1 MNIELNFTDNDIGF
15 LTSFSAIDDPH
26 WCNIYSNLEP
36 VKDRSDERFVTV
48 DTRSNKRF
56 LSQIYGGFVE
66 AVIVQKY
73 LETQHA
79 AETHLYYLDNTGEQ
93 TWYIA
98 ADVIPELLD
107 VGKSI
112 CITD

>member
-1 MNIELNFTDNDIGF
+1 LNIELNFTDNDIGF
-15 LTSFSAIDDPH
+15 LTSFLAIDDPH
-26 WCNIYSNLEP
+26 WCNIYSSLEP

-56 LSQIYGGFVE
+56 LSQIFGGFVE
-66 AVIVQKY
+66 ATVVQKY
-73 LETQHA
+73 LETQHG
-79 AETHLYYLDNTGEQ
+79 AETHLYYSDAEQ
-93 TWYIA
+93 LTWYIA
-98 ADVIPELLD
+98 CDVIPELLD

>member
-1 MNIELNFTDNDIGF
+1 MHIELNFTDNDIGF
-15 LTSFSAIDDPH
+15 LTSFSVITAPH
-26 WCNIYSNLEP
+26 WSTILSQLEP
-36 VKDRSDERFVTV
+36 VKNRSDEDFITL
-48 DTRSNKRF
+48 DKLGNKRL

-93 TWYIA
+93 IWYLA
-98 ADVIPELLD
+98 TDVCSDLL
-107 VGKSI
+107 KEP
-112 CITD
+112 